1 LTPAQYIRH
10 EVRAL
15 IASFVVATGQVVW
28 SLGQTRT
35 SADWA
40 THLAK
45 VVYQLPE
52 MQRYD
57 WVVDN
62 LNTHW
67 SLDVCA
73 SSPSG
78 AACRAWPRPYAEAR
92 SGGRS

>member
-1 LTPAQYIRH
+1 VPLYYTLARKFTPSLSCGPTSLTPAQYIRH

-57 WVVDN
+57 
-62 LNTHW
+62 
-67 SLDVCA
+67 
-73 SSPSG
+73 
-78 AACRAWPRPYAEAR
+78 
-92 SGGRS
+92 